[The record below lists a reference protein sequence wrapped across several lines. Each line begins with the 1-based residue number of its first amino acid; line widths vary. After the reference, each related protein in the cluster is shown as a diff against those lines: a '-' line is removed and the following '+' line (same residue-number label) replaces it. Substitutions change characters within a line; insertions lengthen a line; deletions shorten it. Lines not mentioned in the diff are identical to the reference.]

1 LNNIGAESGCQ
12 GKRKIYLNK
21 KMGDA
26 AWDDCIALVPV
37 AVLTPATKNRE
48 QEVI

>member
-1 LNNIGAESGCQ
+1 
-12 GKRKIYLNK
+12 
-21 KMGDA
+21 MGGA
-26 AWDDCIALVPV
+26 AWDDCTALVPV